1 MKNFN
6 IAQSNITQINN
17 LINNF
22 KSPIE
27 IFNYV
32 FLEKNNLLNFDYLDG
47 SLKSQAKWEV
57 TFEILSQDLSSLL
70 LEMSGYLYQK
80 LKYLANKN
88 EILKINK
95 EKKLITKI
103 FKGQLLTQ
111 IEKNTLQ
118 VIMILLNKNNTY
130 IIHPHNRFRGV
141 NILFQ
146 PETMHYL
153 LSII

>member
-27 IFNYV
+27 IFNYA

-47 SLKSQAKWEV
+47 SLKSQVKWEM
-57 TFEILSQDLSSLL
+57 TFEILSQELSSLL
-70 LEMSGYLYQK
+70 LEMSGYFHRK
-80 LKYLANKN
+80 LKYLADKN
-88 EILKINK
+88 EILKTNK

-103 FKGQLLTQ
+103 FKGQILTQ
-111 IEKNTLQ
+111 IEKNTLKK
-118 VIMILLNKNNTY
+118 MIVLLNKNNTY
-130 IIHPHNRFRGV
+130 IIHPYNRFKGTE
-141 NILFQ
+141 ILFQ
-146 PETMHYL
+146 TETMHYL